1 MPRFTNSLLIIA
13 TAFLFSACA
22 MQSNQQ
28 SAMEAEQE
36 IEFKAKLAKCENN
49 NAESCFE
56 LGDMLLSAGRSDDK
70 EKMLDSE
77 MLFASSMF
85 YMQSCELNHGDGCL
99 MFATT
104 LLLGELNE
112 SFLIGKQNDYQSLAD
127 KISKENLDIY
137 MKYIKKSCELDSAN
151 GCDELGRAYFN
162 GDDVKKDEKLGFFYR
177 KKGCDLAQ
185 NRHKDDRYYAGRA
198 GGVGCARVGLMYYN
212 GEGVAKNKQLALK
225 YFDRGCGVLGEH
237 CGNYVRWFY
246 EGYNGKIIKVPQDY
260 EFAFKLAKKGCE
272 ANDSKSCNY
281 LGILYLEGKGVAQ
294 DFKKAFW
301 TFYELCYKKSDSI
314 IPKENGVF
322 VYIPYNS
329 GYKEIACY
337 NLAICYANGQGTE
350 QNYKR
355 AFGMFQKLCDEDEMG
370 GACGMVGNYYYDAK
384 GIRQDYRSALH
395 YFGKACD
402 LGEQSGCDNHKMMKR
417 NPYAYSLRE
426 SDFR

>member
-1 MPRFTNSLLIIA
+1 MVI
-13 TAFLFSACA
+13 
-22 MQSNQQ
+22 
-28 SAMEAEQE
+28 
-36 IEFKAKLAKCENN
+36 
-49 NAESCFE
+49 
-56 LGDMLLSAGRSDDK
+56 
-70 EKMLDSE
+70 
-77 MLFASSMF
+77 
-85 YMQSCELNHGDGCL
+85 
-99 MFATT
+99 
-104 LLLGELNE
+104 
-112 SFLIGKQNDYQSLAD
+112 
-127 KISKENLDIY
+127 
-137 MKYIKKSCELDSAN
+137 
-151 GCDELGRAYFN
+151 
-162 GDDVKKDEKLGFFYR
+162 
-177 KKGCDLAQ
+177 
-185 NRHKDDRYYAGRA
+185 
-198 GGVGCARVGLMYYN
+198 
-212 GEGVAKNKQLALK
+212 
-225 YFDRGCGVLGEH
+225 
-237 CGNYVRWFY
+237 YVRWFY

-370 GACGMVGNYYYDAK
+370 GACGMVGEFYFNAK

-402 LGEQSGCDNHKMMKR
+402 LGEQSGCDNHKIMKR
-417 NPYAYSLRE
+417 NPYAYGLRE

>member
-1 MPRFTNSLLIIA
+1 
-13 TAFLFSACA
+13 
-22 MQSNQQ
+22 
-28 SAMEAEQE
+28 MEAEQE
-36 IEFKAKLAKCENN
+36 KEFKAKLAKCENN

-99 MFATT
+99 MFAEM
-104 LLLGELNE
+104 LVLGEFNE
-112 SFLIGKQNDYQSLAD
+112 SFSKSKQNDYQSLAD

-151 GCDELGRAYFN
+151 GCDKLGRIYYN
-162 GDDVKKDEKLGFFYR
+162 GEGVKKDEKLGFFYR

-185 NRHKDDRYYAGRA
+185 NRHKDDRYYAGWA

-246 EGYNGKIIKVPQDY
+246 EGYNGKVIKVPQDY
-260 EFAFKLAKKGCE
+260 EFAFKLAQRGCE
-272 ANDSKSCNY
+272 VNNSTSCNH
-281 LGILYLEGKGVAQ
+281 LGMLYVEGKGTKQ
-294 DFKKAFW
+294 DFKKAFNS
-301 TFYELCYKKSDSI
+301 FQKLCYNKMDGEDSMC
-314 IPKENGVF
+314 
-322 VYIPYNS
+322 YNS
-329 GYKEIACY
+329 TTKTFDSCAGKAKQFGCY
-337 NLAICYANGQGTE
+337 NLALCYANGQGTE

-417 NPYAYSLRE
+417 NPYAYGLRE